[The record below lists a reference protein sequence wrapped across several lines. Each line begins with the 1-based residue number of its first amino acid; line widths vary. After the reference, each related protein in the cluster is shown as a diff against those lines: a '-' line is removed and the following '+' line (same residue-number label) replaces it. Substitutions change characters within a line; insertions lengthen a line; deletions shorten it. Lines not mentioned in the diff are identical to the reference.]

1 MTATS
6 APQGLVPV
14 FHPSGLTRP
23 RALANAIDPSVTQTI
38 YKGTPVQLT
47 TSGTIV
53 PLGDPT
59 WDAAADDIIGVF
71 DGVEYVDANGQIKEA
86 NHWTGPTTIFSPT
99 NMTVYVWMDPSIEY
113 EIQADG
119 PVAQTALGDQFN
131 FAAGQD
137 GGNSTT
143 GISSAKLAATPVG
156 AGNQGYVR
164 AVNLSPLVNN
174 AWGDAFTVLR
184 VQIAAHEFI
193 ANKVA
198 I

>member
-1 MTATS
+1 ME
-6 APQGLVPV
+6 LD
-14 FHPSGLTRP
+14 
-23 RALANAIDPSVTQTI
+23 NAIDPSVTQTI

-47 TSGTIV
+47 SSGTII

-71 DGVEYVDANGQIKEA
+71 NGVEYVDSNGQLKEA
-86 NHWTGPTTIFSPT
+86 NHWTGPTTIASPT
-99 NMTVYVWMDPSIEY
+99 SMKVYVWIDPDIVY

-131 FAAGQD
+131 FATGQD
-137 GGNSTT
+137 GGSSVT

-164 AVNLSPLVNN
+164 VVNLSPLVNN
-174 AWGDAFTVLR
+174 AWGDAFPVLR
-184 VQIAAHEFI
+184 VQIAAHEYV
-193 ANKVA
+193 ADKVA